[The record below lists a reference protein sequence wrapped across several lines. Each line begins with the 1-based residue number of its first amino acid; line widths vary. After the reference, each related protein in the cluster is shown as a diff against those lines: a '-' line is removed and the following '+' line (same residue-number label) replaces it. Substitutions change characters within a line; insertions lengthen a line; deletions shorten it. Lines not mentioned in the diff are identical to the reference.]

1 MKKTIL
7 VTSLLVMS
15 VGVMSVGAATARG
28 GQQTWILVCSDGVPK
43 NECNL
48 TTAARW
54 YHLSAPQASAST
66 PAIKAAR
73 AKVAQ
78 SLDKG
83 FYVAQEQFPAGVS
96 MGERGRIF
104 KACDP
109 ESATPPA
116 DSQQAEWARRGSCL
130 E

>member
-7 VTSLLVMS
+7 VTSLLFLS
-15 VGVMSVGAATARG
+15 VNAATARG
-28 GQQTWILVCSDGVPK
+28 GQQTWILVCSDSVPK

-48 TTAARW
+48 TTAAKW
-54 YHLSAPQASAST
+54 YHLSTPQASAST
-66 PAIKAAR
+66 PGIKAAR
-73 AKVAQ
+73 AKVGQ

-83 FYVAQEQFPAGVS
+83 FYVSQEQFPAGVS

-104 KACDP
+104 KACDA
-109 ESATPPA
+109 ESAGAPA
-116 DSQQAEWARRGSCL
+116 DAQQAEWARRGACL